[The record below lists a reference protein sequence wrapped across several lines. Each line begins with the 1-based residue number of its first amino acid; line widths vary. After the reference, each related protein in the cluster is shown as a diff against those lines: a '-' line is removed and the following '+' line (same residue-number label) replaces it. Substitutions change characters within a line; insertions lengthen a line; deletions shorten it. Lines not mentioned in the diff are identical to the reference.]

1 LRILLA
7 TRREPNEQRNPIA
20 ILDLAA
26 YLRNLGHGVDCYYL
40 DQLNGHKTRNR
51 SYDVVGLSVL
61 QAEKENIPIYDAL
74 DLKRR
79 FHTEIVVGGKWTQ
92 TMAEEQKSYL
102 IKNDI
107 TVYTGAGELFFT
119 DRGIDF
125 EKYPSWSKID
135 FETLNDVHA
144 DIMSTRGCPY
154 HCHFCHNTEKKLS
167 FFSAKRTAENIE
179 LLFNLGI
186 NRITFLDDI
195 FTLKPSHMENLYLE
209 LKKRNIN
216 IENRNEFFTHINH
229 INTET
234 IKWMKIYKPF
244 RINVGIE
251 SGDNRMLNLMGKGFD
266 SETALNKLKMLYDE
280 VQVPIGALFIIGFPG
295 ETDESLRNTLHFAK
309 AIRPFAS
316 SWVSYYQP
324 VRGTKGYQMAIER
337 TKRTKLGSRNTSIRY
352 VDPNVTKK
360 LLFKYNYKIM
370 DYAQNNRLRKRLIYT
385 LIEILPYWVL
395 AKVRHIRQNE
405 RLRDLMNSY
414 ISIE

>member
-1 LRILLA
+1 
-7 TRREPNEQRNPIA
+7 
-20 ILDLAA
+20 LDTGI
-26 YLRNLGHGVDCYYL
+26 RVF
-40 DQLNGHKTRNR
+40 
-51 SYDVVGLSVL
+51 S
-61 QAEKENIPIYDAL
+61 
-74 DLKRR
+74 
-79 FHTEIVVGGKWTQ
+79 
-92 TMAEEQKSYL
+92 
-102 IKNDI
+102 
-107 TVYTGAGELFFT
+107 GAGEHYFS
-119 DRGIDF
+119 DQAIDF
-125 EKYPSWSKID
+125 EEYPSWSKID

-144 DIMSTRGCPY
+144 DVMSTRGCPY
-154 HCHFCHNTEKKLS
+154 HCHFCHNTEKNLS
-167 FFSAKRTAENIE
+167 FFSPKRTADNIE
-179 LLFNLGI
+179 LLFNLGM
-186 NRITFLDDI
+186 NRIFFCDDI
-195 FTLKPSHMENLYLE
+195 FTLKAAHMESLYNE
-209 LKKRNIN
+209 LRKRNIF

-229 INTET
+229 INADTLKW
-234 IKWMKIYKPF
+234 IKMFKPF
-244 RINVGIE
+244 RVSVGVE
-251 SGDNRMLNLMGKGFD
+251 SGDDRMLKLMGKGFD

-337 TKRTKLGSRNTSIRY
+337 TKRTKLGSRNTSISY

-414 ISIE
+414 ISTE